1 MKFWDRL
8 LVVVFALLAMSCSN
22 TEIFEIDNFEP
33 TPVDL
38 VEEGKTELRFD
49 VPVTRATVDESLNLL
64 WQRGDRITVTAYDGA
79 NQIFAKQ
86 ATFWAKLTDNSAA
99 GSQSYFKVKF
109 DSASEANELAQL
121 ESMADGK
128 CYAISPVKGVTLN
141 GTTATMTVPAVQTG
155 EYSDAPD
162 FMTARSSSISE

>member
-1 MKFWDRL
+1 MAGTNVNRGTTKDAVNL
-8 LVVVFALLAMSCSN
+8 GSVGSANSGI
-22 TEIFEIDNFEP
+22 IFEVDNFEP

-121 ESMADGK
+121 ESMADGIWLVFRNL
-128 CYAISPVKGVTLN
+128 A
-141 GTTATMTVPAVQTG
+141 
-155 EYSDAPD
+155 
-162 FMTARSSSISE
+162 